1 MPRTVAR
8 ACGATGKR
16 AAAVVGL
23 RSRGRAVVG
32 KAVGPGPRSME
43 GLAWLG
49 RLDVAGR
56 EALRCA
62 MGWSVPGAY
71 SHAQRLAG
79 AGYLIAVYDR
89 EGSVLAI
96 TRAGRRALRTDGPN
110 LPATRLRDPALRH
123 SRAVSW
129 VAALLTQRD
138 REWIS
143 DSEAR
148 HDPSWQVPVLWP
160 GRRGSHRPDLGAI
173 VAGQRVAIEVEL
185 SAKARPRLDAI
196 LAGYEHL
203 IAAGRLGGGVLYIS
217 DRADVLAAAQRAA
230 VRAGLPAEHFRTS
243 TLERIATDVCPHAG
257 AVTGARARVAA

>member
-1 MPRTVAR
+1 VAR
-8 ACGATGKR
+8 AF
-16 AAAVVGL
+16 
-23 RSRGRAVVG
+23 
-32 KAVGPGPRSME
+32 GPGPRSME
-43 GLAWLG
+43 GLAWLA
-49 RLDVAGR
+49 RVDVAGR

-71 SHAQRLAG
+71 SHVQRLAA
-79 AGYLIAVYDR
+79 AGYVIAVYDR

-129 VAALLTQRD
+129 VAALLTQRQ
-138 REWIS
+138 REWVS

-148 HDPSWQVPVLWP
+148 HDTAWQVPVLWP

-173 VAGQRVAIEVEL
+173 VARKRVAIEVEL
-185 SAKARPRLDAI
+185 SAKATRRLDAI
-196 LAGYEHL
+196 FSGYEHL
-203 IAAGRLGGGVLYIS
+203 VAGGKLDGGVLYVS

-230 VRAGLPAEHFRTS
+230 TRAGLPAQQFRTS
-243 TLERIATDVCPHAG
+243 TLERITRDVRQHAA
-257 AVTGARARVAA
+257 AVTGARARAAAA